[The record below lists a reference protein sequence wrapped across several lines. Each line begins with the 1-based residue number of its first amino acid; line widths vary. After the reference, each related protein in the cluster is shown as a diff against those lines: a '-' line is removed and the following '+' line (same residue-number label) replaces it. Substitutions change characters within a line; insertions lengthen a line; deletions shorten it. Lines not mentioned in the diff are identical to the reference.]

1 MENTSQLLQSS
12 QNNNDKWII
21 LWLSTMAITS
31 AILVVV
37 YTFVLIKIKAKFI
50 LITKIVVL
58 MLIQNVAS
66 LFVAYLLWQQAEYQ
80 KDRSTIKR
88 SIEYNLW
95 EFAFAFFV
103 MNASFIAAHWM
114 FASEYYKIS
123 CQMPFVVNDDV
134 IPEDLVTYN
143 NRLYKVIMGVIFVV
157 VLLQGIFNSLRE

>member
-21 LWLSTMAITS
+21 LGLSTMAITS

-66 LFVAYLLWQQAEYQ
+66 LFVAYLLW
-80 KDRSTIKR
+80 
-88 SIEYNLW
+88 
-95 EFAFAFFV
+95 
-103 MNASFIAAHWM
+103 
-114 FASEYYKIS
+114 
-123 CQMPFVVNDDV
+123 
-134 IPEDLVTYN
+134 
-143 NRLYKVIMGVIFVV
+143 
-157 VLLQGIFNSLRE
+157 

>member
-1 MENTSQLLQSS
+1 
-12 QNNNDKWII
+12 
-21 LWLSTMAITS
+21 MAITS
-31 AILVVV
+31 AILVLV
-37 YTFVLIKIKAKFI
+37 YSFVLIKVKAKFM

-58 MLIQNVAS
+58 ILVQN
-66 LFVAYLLWQQAEYQ
+66 LAYLFSAYVMMEQTECQ
-80 KDRSTIKR
+80 KIGSTCNER
-88 SIEYNLW
+88 Y
-95 EFAFAFFV
+95 FAFYNWAFGALLVLISGCFL
-103 MNASFIAAHWM
+103 AAHWM

>member
-66 LFVAYLLWQQAEYQ
+66 LFVAYLLW
-80 KDRSTIKR
+80 
-88 SIEYNLW
+88 
-95 EFAFAFFV
+95 
-103 MNASFIAAHWM
+103 
-114 FASEYYKIS
+114 
-123 CQMPFVVNDDV
+123 
-134 IPEDLVTYN
+134 
-143 NRLYKVIMGVIFVV
+143 
-157 VLLQGIFNSLRE
+157 